1 MNMTNFSFTPL
12 SMEHIDMLHKW
23 MYEPHVWQ
31 WWGEGRSWSLN
42 DIKEKYTPY
51 TLGYKIQQ
59 EQKKPIS
66 SFVIKLEDRPIGFIQ
81 FYNAF
86 DFPREGFLV
95 NDVWKDHKQSLAA
108 IDFYIG
114 EADCIGMGLGAK
126 ALQAFLK
133 NQVFN
138 HFDACLVDPDK
149 NNKAAIKS
157 YAKAGFS
164 TFQDLDS
171 CIIMIAHKEETRNPL
186 IIFGSSRSNGNT
198 LQAIKTVIQNH
209 PIPIVDLSDLNI
221 SYYDYNYEN
230 SKDDFIPLAEKM
242 IRHNPIILATPVYWY
257 TMSATMKTFIDRWS
271 DLLDIRKDIGRRLA
285 NKELY
290 VITSYGTDMPRGFED
305 AFSQTCEYV
314 DMQYKGCFYF
324 YSGDD
329 IEQKQKNDDLANKF
343 FDRIFNINTK
353 IESTVKALS

>member
-1 MNMTNFSFTPL
+1 MIPLAFKPL
-12 SMEHIDMLHKW
+12 SIDQLNLLHKW
-23 MYEPHVWQ
+23 MQQPHVSQ
-31 WWGEGRSWSLN
+31 WWGEGRSWSFK

-59 EQKKPIS
+59 GAKKPIYP
-66 SFVIKLEDRPIGFIQ
+66 FVIELEERPIGFVQ
-81 FYNAF
+81 FYNAL
-86 DFPREGFLV
+86 DFPRDGFNV
-95 NDVWKDHKQSLAA
+95 ENVWHDRTKSLAA

-114 EADCIGMGLGAK
+114 EANCIGMGLGAK
-126 ALQAFLK
+126 VLESFL
-133 NQVFN
+133 NNHVFN

-164 TFQDLDS
+164 TLQDLNCS
-171 CIIMIAHKEETRNPL
+171 IIMIAHREETKNPL
-186 IIFGSSRSNGNT
+186 IIFGSSRTDGNT
-198 LQAIKTVIQNH
+198 LQAIKAVIKDQ
-209 PIPIVDLSDLNI
+209 PIPIVNLSDLNI
-221 SYYDYNYEN
+221 AYYDYNYEN
-230 SKDDFIPLAEKM
+230 SNDDFITLAEKM
-242 IRHNPIILATPVYWY
+242 VRHNPIILATPVYWY

-271 DLLDIRKDIGRRLA
+271 DLLDIRKDIGRRLT

-305 AFSQTCEYV
+305 AFSQTCDYV

-324 YSGDD
+324 YSGD
-329 IEQKQKNDDLANKF
+329 EVERKQKNDDHADKF
-343 FDRIFNINTK
+343 FNQIFNINTK